1 MRKRLAAGALAGL
14 VVAALAGVGGPALR
28 FDAQIPAPLIV
39 GPDDPS
45 LPTLNLV
52 VLGDSYASAALPF
65 DRGTLQVLGAPSV
78 CARGPAWPRLLMPAN
93 MRLSLTHVSCS
104 GAVVADLV
112 DRRMRA
118 GEIVQVQALSAE
130 TDIVMLGIGGNDAG
144 FSEVFA
150 ACRFEDDAA
159 CAAAGERMAPR
170 AAALSGTL
178 VRLYRSVLAQA
189 PLAVV
194 IVVLY
199 ADSLPAAGSPGLDA
213 CPALR
218 VTGDSISDADLA
230 KLDDLLA
237 QMVAAG
243 EDDARS
249 TAVDREFH
257 MTIAAASGNR
267 VIIHTIKTLWKFR
280 MEDPEVRRTHQ
291 SICHHDGD
299 ARQAEHVAV
308 VEALRRRVAVLEA
321 AQANSGAKELGGQ
334 WAAGDK
340 HRPARA
346 EG

>member
-1 MRKRLAAGALAGL
+1 MRRRLVAGALVGL
-14 VVAALAGVGGPALR
+14 DVAALAGVGGPALR
-28 FDAQIPAPLIV
+28 FDAPIPAPILV

-118 GEIVQVQALSAE
+118 GEPLQIQALGDQ

-189 PLAVV
+189 PRAVV

-218 VTGDSISDADLA
+218 VPGDSISDADLA
-230 KLDDLLA
+230 VLDRWGGEIA
-237 QMVAAG
+237 ERVRGAVAAV
-243 EDDARS
+243 DDPRL
-249 TAVDREFH
+249 R
-257 MTIAAASGNR
+257 IAD
-267 VIIHTIKTLWKFR
+267 L
-280 MEDPEVRRTHQ
+280 
-291 SICHHDGD
+291 GD
-299 ARQAEHVAV
+299 AFDGHRICDPDPYQWGRDGEIPFHPTAAGHAALAKRLSAV
-308 VEALRRRVAVLEA
+308 LDTLVTEEAHALR
-321 AQANSGAKELGGQ
+321 
-334 WAAGDK
+334 
-340 HRPARA
+340 
-346 EG
+346 